1 MKEQEVIQFNNRP
14 EVVEKFVQGWLEAA
28 RKDKKSSAA
37 YVSVLEDI
45 VKLIG
50 LAQRCLQPQQEGK
63 A

>member
-28 RKDKKSSAA
+28 
-37 YVSVLEDI
+37 LEDI
-45 VKLIG
+45 VKLVG
-50 LAQRCLQPQQEGK
+50 LAQRCLQPKEEGK